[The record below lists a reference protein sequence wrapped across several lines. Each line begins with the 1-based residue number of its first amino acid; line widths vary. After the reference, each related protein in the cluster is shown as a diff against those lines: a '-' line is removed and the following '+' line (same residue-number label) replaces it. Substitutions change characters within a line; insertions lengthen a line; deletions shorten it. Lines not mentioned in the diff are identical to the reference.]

1 MVSGS
6 KQILFFML
14 PFMLYLIVFAEP
26 LVTLYHIGAFTQ
38 ENIWQIASYLIVLSI
53 SLPFYAVN
61 TYLRKRF
68 PRCAQ

>member
-1 MVSGS
+1 
-6 KQILFFML
+6 ML

-61 TYLRKRF
+61 TYCRKRF